1 MRKGEKNSSNE
12 IKRRMK
18 FKPGRSARS
27 RAISGKQE
35 QVCFVWER
43 GCRAGGGYRR
53 KGGCWGVGKN
63 VYVYCDAVR
72 GTNKSFMKGLLE
84 KKKPALRTLANA
96 LA

>member
-1 MRKGEKNSSNE
+1 
-12 IKRRMK
+12 MK

-27 RAISGKQE
+27 RAIGGKQE
-35 QVCFVWER
+35 QVCFVWE
-43 GCRAGGGYRR
+43 GGGGGGGRG
-53 KGGCWGVGKN
+53 KAGCWGGGKN

-84 KKKPALRTLANA
+84 KKKAALRTPANA